1 MRDSMCILLT
11 GERQAG
17 KSFLVRRLLRNTTC
31 PLYGFVTKME
41 PEGADGLRR
50 VYMHPAAERLDA
62 WTYTAE
68 NLVGIC
74 DRNGVRE
81 IYPQVFD
88 TLGVSL
94 LQQARGDGI
103 VVMDELGF
111 MEASS
116 EAFTRQVLR
125 VLEGEV
131 PVVAV
136 VKKRPGVAFLD
147 KAWQTSGAL
156 RYEVTP
162 ENREALYQSLLPL
175 LP

>member
-17 KSFLVRRLLRNTTC
+17 KSFLVRRLLLHTNC

-50 VYMHPAAERLDA
+50 VYMHPAAEEPEM
-62 WTYTAE
+62 WTYTKE
-68 NLVGIC
+68 NLVAVC
-74 DRNGVRE
+74 NRNGVQE
-81 IYPQVFD
+81 LYPQVFD

-94 LQQARGDGI
+94 LQQAKGDGI

-111 MEASS
+111 MEASA
-116 EAFTRQVLR
+116 EAFTQQVLE
-125 VLEGEV
+125 VLESHI

-147 KAWQTSGAL
+147 RVWLTSGAL

-162 ENREALYQSLLPL
+162 ENREALYQSLLSL

>member
-1 MRDSMCILLT
+1 MCILLT

-17 KSFLVRRLLRNTTC
+17 KSFLVRRLLQHTTC

-50 VYMHPAAERLDA
+50 VYMHPAAERPEA
-62 WTYTAE
+62 WTYIEE

-74 DRNGVRE
+74 DRERVLE
-81 IYPQVFD
+81 IHSQVFD
-88 TLGVSL
+88 TLGISL
-94 LQQARGDGI
+94 LQQAREDGI

-111 MEASS
+111 MEAST
-116 EAFTRQVLR
+116 EAFTQQVLEM
-125 VLEGEV
+125 LESHIPAV
-131 PVVAV
+131 TV

-147 KAWQTSGAL
+147 KVWQTTGAL

>member
-1 MRDSMCILLT
+1 MRKFMVILLT

-17 KSFLVRRLLRNTTC
+17 KSFLVRRLLQNSTR

-41 PEGADGLRR
+41 PEGVDGLRY
-50 VYMHPAAERLDA
+50 VFMHPAAERPEA
-62 WTYTAE
+62 WTYTRE
-68 NLVGIC
+68 NRVGVC

-94 LQQARGDGI
+94 LKQARGDGI
-103 VVMDELGF
+103 VIMDELGF
-111 MEASS
+111 MEASN
-116 EAFTRQVLR
+116 EAFTRQVQE
-125 VLEGEV
+125 VLESDI

-147 KAWQTSGAL
+147 KVWLTTGAL

-162 ENREALYQSLLPL
+162 ENREALYQRLMPILP
-175 LP
+175 